1 MKLVGAPEAIRRMT
15 LARLKGWHISHAQ
28 HRQRRVTAFPISGDP
43 LTRVASLHIKGWL
56 PVNSTLS
63 GNRI

>member
-1 MKLVGAPEAIRRMT
+1 MKLVGSPEAIRRMT

-56 PVNSTLS
+56 LMVSTTL
-63 GNRI
+63 GNQT